1 LSKVVESKIKEKQK
15 EQVATEEG
23 ETEAKETKE
32 TPVLSEQEIMELDA
46 ASRAYILNEKNK
58 KQYSQKQQ
66 EVIDTLNAKGRAK
79 YGKEWDRMIEDSS
92 RLQQ

>member
-1 LSKVVESKIKEKQK
+1 
-15 EQVATEEG
+15 
-23 ETEAKETKE
+23 
-32 TPVLSEQEIMELDA
+32 MELDA

-66 EVIDTLNAKGRAK
+66 EVIDALNAKGHNK

-92 RLQQ
+92 RLQQQIIKD